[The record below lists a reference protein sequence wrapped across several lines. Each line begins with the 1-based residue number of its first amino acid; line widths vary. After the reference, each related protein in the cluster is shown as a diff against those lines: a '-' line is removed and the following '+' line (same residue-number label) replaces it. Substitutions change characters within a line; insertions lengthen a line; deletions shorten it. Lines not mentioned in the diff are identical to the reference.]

1 MFFSSCT
8 PLHHY
13 FHNFEIPIVKSSSFY
28 NSDFSPALFQPS
40 RDEKTPAYAKTGLI
54 SIDGEI
60 LDNMT
65 N

>member
-1 MFFSSCT
+1 M
-8 PLHHY
+8 
-13 FHNFEIPIVKSSSFY
+13 VKSSSFY

-40 RDEKTPAYAKTGLI
+40 RDKKTPAYAKTGLI